1 LSINSSGDTSDS
13 SLMLGKYITPRIFI
27 RYAVGLFETENSLA
41 IDYTMTER
49 IKLQATSG
57 ESQSIDV
64 TYTVEQ

>member
-1 LSINSSGDTSDS
+1 
-13 SLMLGKYITPRIFI
+13 MLGKYITPRIFI